1 MFNTEAN
8 RPPYRKFLHL
18 TLWVTFPFFN
28 MGSVDPCND
37 NSATNWVEV
46 IEVYVAINNK
56 GGKETSTTQ
65 SMDGVKDEL
74 GTDVLFDDVV
84 NQPKQKKIHNVL
96 PFDL

>member
-1 MFNTEAN
+1 
-8 RPPYRKFLHL
+8 
-18 TLWVTFPFFN
+18 V
-28 MGSVDPCND
+28 S
-37 NSATNWVEV
+37 
-46 IEVYVAINNK
+46 VAINNK

-65 SMDGVKDEL
+65 TMDGVQDEL